1 MNSVGRKTE
10 NRITPYL
17 RKLKEKTGYK
27 QQQLADK
34 TGISIG
40 TMSRY
45 FAGID
50 DESASYEIVRK
61 LVVCM
66 GGSLDELAGIAPPEV
81 AVGEE
86 KLTADGYTE
95 AEIKAI
101 LRWAG
106 SEISRT
112 YKAIVARLEARLN
125 EKDERLMHRDA
136 LVAEEQR
143 RTAEEHQRAMEEI
156 EQERKRAMEEAARER
171 KRAMEE
177 MAYERKRA
185 KTASII
191 SYVALGLFVLL
202 FILAFLLS
210 TLG

>member
-112 YKAIVARLEARLN
+112 YKAIVAGLEARLN
-125 EKDERLMHRDA
+125 EKDERLTHRDA
-136 LVAEEQR
+136 LVEEER
-143 RTAEEHQRAMEEI
+143 KRAMEEI

-171 KRAMEE
+171 KRALEE

-185 KTASII
+185 HMASII
-191 SYVALGLFVLL
+191 SYISLGLFVLL
-202 FILAFLLS
+202 FFLDFLLP
-210 TLG
+210 TMGWIRR